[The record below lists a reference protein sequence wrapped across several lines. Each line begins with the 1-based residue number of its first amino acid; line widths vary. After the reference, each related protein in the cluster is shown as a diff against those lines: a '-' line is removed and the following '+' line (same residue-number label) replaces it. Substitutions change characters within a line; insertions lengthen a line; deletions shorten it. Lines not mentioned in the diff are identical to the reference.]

1 MLEGGKRGK
10 DGSSDPDRVFTF
22 RGSNDLNFH
31 GRGSKSSD
39 LLLHPVRNTRIH
51 CGTTGLSLARQLR
64 RVYHNNVTV
73 KILADINVALHD
85 GVVCGLVDTGSFLTE
100 DRGLEQS
107 FRGTETR
114 IRTKSEEPL
123 PFISNGDDLTI
134 GKLIGLLKAGA
145 LSGSLDFLLKVESD
159 IAQFL
164 LDVTDD
170 FSFGSGAE
178 TVTTLSEDLHEVI
191 SKITSSKIETENSV
205 RQRIT

>member
-1 MLEGGKRGK
+1 
-10 DGSSDPDRVFTF
+10 
-22 RGSNDLNFH
+22 
-31 GRGSKSSD
+31 
-39 LLLHPVRNTRIH
+39 
-51 CGTTGLSLARQLR
+51 
-64 RVYHNNVTV
+64 
-73 KILADINVALHD
+73 
-85 GVVCGLVDTGSFLTE
+85 VDTGSFLTE

-114 IRTKSEEPL
+114 IRTSSEEQL

-134 GKLIGLLKAGA
+134 RKLVGLLKAGA
-145 LSGSLDFLLKVESD
+145 LSGSLNFLLKVESD